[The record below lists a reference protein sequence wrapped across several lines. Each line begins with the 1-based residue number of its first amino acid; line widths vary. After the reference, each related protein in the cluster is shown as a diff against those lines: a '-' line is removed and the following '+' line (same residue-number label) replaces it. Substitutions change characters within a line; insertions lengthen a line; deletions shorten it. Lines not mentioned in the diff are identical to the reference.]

1 MKRIASAIKT
11 LFWVFAALHLQA
23 FWAWGICTLFDNGF
37 LIGLFLFVSFIANF
51 VGCYLIDLFF
61 LNKSKYKT
69 FDNPALLGIT
79 ALLHVPA
86 MIFGQKIADYRFYAY
101 AQPIAITAT
110 TQNLSQKGYFFKL
123 TDGQIDHQKTLEL
136 TYTHTAQKSKTNSNP
151 QPRKIT
157 YKVAPL
163 LDANQSPIAY
173 ICYNAHDA
181 SSFAF
186 DLKYTLFRPT
196 KNDYN
201 VRYSRAVDSLQRRFG
216 IPRNSE
222 PTLYFELLDLP
233 HCLEDYYY
241 YLRLGYLIGVGVMF
255 SLGFLSD

>member
-86 MIFGQKIADYRFYAY
+86 MIFGQKNSR
-101 AQPIAITAT
+101 
-110 TQNLSQKGYFFKL
+110 LSFL
-123 TDGQIDHQKTLEL
+123 CL
-136 TYTHTAQKSKTNSNP
+136 
-151 QPRKIT
+151 
-157 YKVAPL
+157 
-163 LDANQSPIAY
+163 
-173 ICYNAHDA
+173 
-181 SSFAF
+181 
-186 DLKYTLFRPT
+186 RPT
-196 KNDYN
+196 H
-201 VRYSRAVDSLQRRFG
+201 RYHRHNPKFIAK
-216 IPRNSE
+216 
-222 PTLYFELLDLP
+222 
-233 HCLEDYYY
+233 
-241 YLRLGYLIGVGVMF
+241 RLF
-255 SLGFLSD
+255 F